1 MYFCHDFT
9 CPPAIYSVAFFLLVL
24 GGQLFHFPARKSQN
38 TKEIV
43 FKIDTP
49 VCIIA
54 KTAITLAQKFT

>member
-1 MYFCHDFT
+1 MILDDRLPFIKWH
-9 CPPAIYSVAFFLLVL
+9 FFLLVL

-43 FKIDTP
+43 FKIDKP